1 VDVNLTLGTI
11 YYYWIS
17 AYDRSENQSA
27 KSTGAS
33 ATAVAV
39 TAGQTDSTP
48 PADPSAPTVNTTGTY
63 LSGDGTTLARIVVNM
78 PAFTTRCVIMNLLYR
93 RNGTTGW
100 IVADQ
105 RSTEYGTSSIDDL
118 TPNVTYQIAVQ
129 AFSAFGI
136 GSGIV
141 INGTPQTAPNNS
153 TAPAAPSGATLSAN
167 GVSPI
172 LISGNYAFGCVASWT
187 ANTEADFDH
196 YEAKATGTD
205 SDSATDYSWGA
216 WGNTAGQDRLTDAT
230 VTFYNYFGSAG
241 YVRVRSVNRSGVA
254 SAWTR
259 FGNANSA
266 MTTGLKFG
274 TSSDTIAAGNDT
286 RIVQAAQKTN
296 NLSDLTD
303 ATTARSNLGLGD
315 MATKN
320 ASSLGGISVG
330 GAVGSVSG
338 IKYDDGATNWI
349 AFYWDGSNV
358 RVVVDGSLQGTIPNP

>member
-1 VDVNLTLGTI
+1 
-11 YYYWIS
+11 
-17 AYDRSENQSA
+17 
-27 KSTGAS
+27 
-33 ATAVAV
+33 
-39 TAGQTDSTP
+39 
-48 PADPSAPTVNTTGTY
+48 
-63 LSGDGTTLARIVVNM
+63 
-78 PAFTTRCVIMNLLYR
+78 MNVLYR
-93 RNGTTGW
+93 KSGTAGW

-105 RSTEYGTSSIDDL
+105 RSTGGGTSSIDDL
-118 TPNVTYQIAVQ
+118 TPNVSYEIAVQ
-129 AFSAFGI
+129 AFSAFGVASNI
-136 GSGIV
+136 VSG
-141 INGTPQTAPNNS
+141 GTQPAPNNS
-153 TAPAAPSGATLSAN
+153 TAPAAPSGYRLSAD

-172 LISGNYAFGCVASWT
+172 LISGNYAFGTVASWN
-187 ANTEADFDH
+187 ANAELDFDH
-196 YEAKATGTD
+196 YEAKATGTN
-205 SDSATDYSWGA
+205 SDAATDYTWGA
-216 WGNTAGQDRLTDAT
+216 WGNTAGQDYLTDPT

-254 SAWTR
+254 SAWVY

-274 TSSDTIAAGNDT
+274 TTSDSLASGAAAAA
-286 RIVQAAQKTN
+286 AAQKTN

-303 ATTARSNLGLGD
+303 AASARSNLGLGD

-320 ASSLGGISVG
+320 ASSLGGIVVG